1 MFHISEAKMIDKGKS
16 KEIIDDRFYNE
27 LLEIKDDI
35 LLDKTIFGFFDR
47 CFLVNEVLSKHNFF
61 LEFYE

>member
-35 LLDKTIFGFFDR
+35 LLDKTIFGFFD
-47 CFLVNEVLSKHNFF
+47 
-61 LEFYE
+61 

>member
-1 MFHISEAKMIDKGKS
+1 MIDKGKA
-16 KEIIDDRFYNE
+16 KEIIDDRFYNQ

-61 LEFYE
+61 S

>member
-1 MFHISEAKMIDKGKS
+1 MFHISDAKMIDKGKA
-16 KEIIDDRFYNE
+16 KEIIDDRFYNQ
-27 LLEIKDDI
+27 LLEIKYDI

-61 LEFYE
+61 S